1 MATEMEKLR
10 ANRAKQEELAKKQA
24 ETAKAALTGQGAAA
38 EADRDA
44 PPQMHDLLVTVSGLL
59 KARAEDGTE
68 KGVSQEVTLKVPVG
82 TPKSVCPQLM
92 PQLWTTMLRQ
102 VGGLQNEAP
111 DGSFVFYPTDLFERF
126 SAKVHEVVGVS

>member
-1 MATEMEKLR
+1 MPTEMEKLR

-24 ETAKAALTGQGAAA
+24 ETAKATVAAQAEQGAQVQTQ
-38 EADRDA
+38 DI
-44 PPQMHDLLVTVSGLL
+44 LVTVSGLL

-82 TPKSVCPQLM
+82 TPKSVYAQLM

-126 SAKVHEVVGVS
+126 SAKVHEVVGVSI